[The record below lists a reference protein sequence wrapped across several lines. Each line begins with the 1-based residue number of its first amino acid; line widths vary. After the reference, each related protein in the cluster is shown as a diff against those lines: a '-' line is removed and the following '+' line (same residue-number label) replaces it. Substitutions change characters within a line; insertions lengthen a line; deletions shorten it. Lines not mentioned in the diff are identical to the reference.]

1 MRLEKNGTL
10 AMTTAKNKI
19 FIGLWHKNYYLVC
32 IFRLVVRLPSS
43 PIRWKTVVSASIII
57 LKI

>member
-1 MRLEKNGTL
+1 MKLEKNGTL
-10 AMTTAKNKI
+10 AMTTAKNKV
-19 FIGLWHKNYYLVC
+19 FVGLWHKNYYLVC

-43 PIRWKTVVSASIII
+43 PIRGKTVVSASIII